1 MSLVVEGQDLNDIG
15 NVGGMEPIVADCVVD
30 QKSSE
35 NKVKMLF
42 SLHKLGIGRVVILEQ
57 ISVIFL
63 KSVIDSNKVGFS

>member
-1 MSLVVEGQDLNDIG
+1 M
-15 NVGGMEPIVADCVVD
+15 ADCVVD